1 MAHLA
6 RDISFAAVDLAGIIR
21 ERLRLSQKLL
31 QNEIGLIHN
40 GDLLTAQ
47 PIHVFPVSEISQALR
62 FLQSGRNNGKTV
74 IGWKRGVQLPASPCA
89 QRLFVTGD

>member
-6 RDISFAAVDLAGIIR
+6 RNTSFAAVDLASIIR
-21 ERLRLSQKLL
+21 ERPKLSQKLL

-40 GDLLTAQ
+40 GDLRTAQ

-74 IGWKRGVQLPASPCA
+74 IGWKRGVQSLVSPCA
-89 QRLFVTGD
+89 QPLFITGD